1 MSAPQLPSP
10 SGADWKAWAGQ
21 LVRSLTRQLVQLVY
35 KSDSDV
41 ATEDGILLWDA
52 ANGYPVVSKNNEW
65 RQIVLEDGHAVA
77 TISSDVTAAA
87 ANTAYALTYTLDVA
101 DGISLGTPSSRIVFE
116 EAGEYLVSFSA
127 QISSTSSSTVN
138 FYFWPRIN
146 GTDATGSTMKSALH
160 QNGATLVVSRTA
172 LITVSAGDY
181 LEAMWAVDSTTG
193 TLKAFAATAFCP
205 ATPASTLAI
214 TRLHG

>member
-65 RQIVLEDGHAVA
+65 RQIVLEDGHAAA
-77 TISSDVTAAA
+77 TISALAAIA
-87 ANTAYALTYTLDVA
+87 
-101 DGISLGTPSSRIVFE
+101 
-116 EAGEYLVSFSA
+116 
-127 QISSTSSSTVN
+127 
-138 FYFWPRIN
+138 
-146 GTDATGSTMKSALH
+146 SALPRLVPP
-160 QNGATLVVSRTA
+160 NFIICGA
-172 LITVSAGDY
+172 
-181 LEAMWAVDSTTG
+181 
-193 TLKAFAATAFCP
+193 AFT
-205 ATPASTLAI
+205 SQ
-214 TRLHG
+214 RG